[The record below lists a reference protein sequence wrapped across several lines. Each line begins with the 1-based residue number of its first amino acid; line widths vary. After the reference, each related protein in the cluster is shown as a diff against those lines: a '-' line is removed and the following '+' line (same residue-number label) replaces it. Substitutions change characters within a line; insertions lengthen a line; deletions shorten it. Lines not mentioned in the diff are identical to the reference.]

1 MTVQMDA
8 NGARS
13 VRTLLEGSTDAVVR
27 LANVARNR
35 IGTTSTPMAGDLASR
50 RDITYNVFG
59 EAEKIRDEASRDT
72 LQVFDRLGRLVE
84 TRHTVDRRNNTQA
97 QTYDA
102 YTYDALGRQIRHAQ
116 YAGQGA
122 RTDASQDQVT
132 RTDYDG
138 LGRVVSTVSAAG
150 FATTYQ
156 YTVASVTGLNGSSG
170 TGTSRITRLATG
182 LGLVDDSDYFGHVTR
197 HRDQSGMETSYRY
210 DAAARLLQQSSTAHQ
225 GQAAG
230 QDIRYTYYANGAL
243 KSQADAMVQTRTD
256 FSYDDAGNRSA
267 EAYHAWVGG
276 RRVGTYQS
284 NTLAYD
290 ELGRLLRVADGNDY
304 SVRYEY
310 DAVGNRRL
318 VDASYWDATAGA
330 RKAQT
335 WWYLYNNLNQVK
347 VAKGMLAGVDG
358 KPHERGTGLLDTL
371 AQIIAGEEG
380 TVLEYN
386 ALGERTQATYT
397 LKDPAQPSQPGT
409 RVVDIYTNDS
419 QGHLLEISRDGAKVL
434 LRDLDAA
441 GRTVLEQS
449 RASARENFRVTGST
463 YDKDNRLLTQGGTT
477 FLYDNGTA
485 TPSASGAGPLA
496 KTISGQGN
504 NQTITTY
511 TYEYWDDARQKTVQ
525 KTDPA
530 GTGSIELTY
539 NANGHLVREEDKVAR
554 LTTTFFNSANG
565 LVLQRERE
573 QNQVAVGCH
582 VFFYA
587 DGRRV
592 GEIRNDP
599 SDNAHRSLAEEQK
612 LAGQVPPDN
621 TQLFKTFRPVVTADF
636 DQNFSPVN
644 HGEPGAANGSYIV
657 REGDTLQGVAQ
668 QVWGDSSL
676 WYLIAEANGM
686 AGTETLRAGQVLGI
700 PNGVTTI
707 HNNSRTLRPYN
718 PAEVIG
724 NVDPTIHHPPP
735 PETRCGVLSAIIG
748 AVVTAVVS
756 FYSAN
761 PAAGAAAGD
770 VARQY
775 SSAALNDRLDWGDF
789 FRESLKLN
797 VLASLSPT
805 AAGVYL
811 WKHREHPPGF
821 TGENTF
827 DYRSTLISGLAGLAS
842 QGAGAVGQALGAPDY
857 VRAGLQAGAAAT
869 TRQGLSFVMN
879 RTEDFSWQSVMASA
893 IGAAAGTKVTEFLG
907 GAWGDVLGEGG
918 ARAGGN
924 LAGGLLEQRLT
935 PDKYR
940 DYRGVFAST
949 LGSVIGDAITQPDAF
964 RPMLNADARN
974 FAETFAKQ
982 VTGEAQLPDPSL
994 ADAVQYADATG
1005 AQRAADGSSLILD
1018 PYSLDKELAD
1028 AQALLA
1034 RLDRAR
1040 AARSLQA
1047 QRAGTP
1053 DVGLALSPEAAAA
1066 KQEFRRMEIEQL
1078 NAAAADGADDFT
1090 IKLPHPVSEVVRGI
1104 GDVAEA
1110 GVVGFA
1116 DITIAPLADVAQAG
1130 LKFIHGAVTGDVRD
1144 LVPLST
1150 FGNSVV
1156 TQGAGTAQGLKTA
1169 AINTAMVSPLGLGYS
1184 AFHSSYDLTT
1194 NVMAGNL
1201 RGATAAGLGL
1211 GLTFA
1216 GARALGPIEL
1226 NAELVQR
1233 FVRYGGSAAVGNTAR
1248 TLDLSNPNVLHSSAP
1263 SDLAGVERASP
1274 ELLKAIQQRR
1284 AVTIAEPG
1292 TDAERFLNYRD
1303 AEAAAFGEEDILVRP
1318 DPSKAALLEEFL
1330 HGTQQRLGIIDD
1342 IGRAASETHVK
1353 DFMIRHKDMLD
1364 LSAED
1369 VRRLQILKD
1378 MGL

>member
-1 MTVQMDA
+1 MGFSA
-8 NGARS
+8 
-13 VRTLLEGSTDAVVR
+13 
-27 LANVARNR
+27 
-35 IGTTSTPMAGDLASR
+35 IG
-50 RDITYNVFG
+50 I
-59 EAEKIRDEASRDT
+59 
-72 LQVFDRLGRLVE
+72 
-84 TRHTVDRRNNTQA
+84 
-97 QTYDA
+97 
-102 YTYDALGRQIRHAQ
+102 
-116 YAGQGA
+116 
-122 RTDASQDQVT
+122 
-132 RTDYDG
+132 
-138 LGRVVSTVSAAG
+138 
-150 FATTYQ
+150 
-156 YTVASVTGLNGSSG
+156 
-170 TGTSRITRLATG
+170 
-182 LGLVDDSDYFGHVTR
+182 
-197 HRDQSGMETSYRY
+197 
-210 DAAARLLQQSSTAHQ
+210 
-225 GQAAG
+225 
-230 QDIRYTYYANGAL
+230 
-243 KSQADAMVQTRTD
+243 
-256 FSYDDAGNRSA
+256 AGN
-267 EAYHAWVGG
+267 
-276 RRVGTYQS
+276 
-284 NTLAYD
+284 
-290 ELGRLLRVADGNDY
+290 
-304 SVRYEY
+304 
-310 DAVGNRRL
+310 
-318 VDASYWDATAGA
+318 
-330 RKAQT
+330 
-335 WWYLYNNLNQVK
+335 
-347 VAKGMLAGVDG
+347 
-358 KPHERGTGLLDTL
+358 
-371 AQIIAGEEG
+371 G
-380 TVLEYN
+380 TV
-386 ALGERTQATYT
+386 
-397 LKDPAQPSQPGT
+397 
-409 RVVDIYTNDS
+409 
-419 QGHLLEISRDGAKVL
+419 
-434 LRDLDAA
+434 
-441 GRTVLEQS
+441 EQS
-449 RASARENFRVTGST
+449 RASVRENFRVTGST

-940 DYRGVFAST
+940 DYRGAFAST
-949 LGSVIGDAITQPDAF
+949 VGSIVGDAITQPEVF
-964 RPMLNADARN
+964 RPMLNADMRN
-974 FAETFAKQ
+974 FAETFAEQ
-982 VTGEAQLPDPSL
+982 VAGQAQLPDPSL
-994 ADAVQYADATG
+994 VDAVQYADASDV
-1005 AQRAADGSSLILD
+1005 QD
-1018 PYSLDKELAD
+1018 PSRLHLTLPYGDMSTEGLER
-1028 AQALLA
+1028 LA
-1034 RLDRAR
+1034 RALQRGPSSR
-1040 AARSLQA
+1040 NAAK
-1047 QRAGTP
+1047 AGGS
-1053 DVGLALSPEAAAA
+1053 DVGLVLSPEVAAA
-1066 KQEFRRMEIEQL
+1066 KQEFLRMEIEQI
-1078 NAAAADGADDFT
+1078 NAAATQPSLFT
-1090 IKLPHPVSEVVRGI
+1090 IESATLAAAASQPLTPSMQAVG
-1104 GDVAEA
+1104 VAAESALRAAAEIPLAVTDLGQA
-1110 GVVGFA
+1110 GVGAVY
-1116 DITIAPLADVAQAG
+1116 T
-1130 LKFIHGAVTGDVRD
+1130 AVTGEVLD
-1144 LVPLST
+1144 LEMRSGL
-1150 FGNSVV
+1150 GK
-1156 TQGAGTAQGLKTA
+1156 AAQGGASTGEMLHSLNPAYGIMVGLYEVHRGLERGDALPLASFSGGLLGGALTGLATPSLPGYRPGVFSPGTVRA
-1169 AINTAMVSPLGLGYS
+1169 AQAVADVMPGLSRSGPVSPALQ
-1184 AFHSSYDLTT
+1184 
-1194 NVMAGNL
+1194 
-1201 RGATAAGLGL
+1201 RGA
-1211 GLTFA
+1211 
-1216 GARALGPIEL
+1216 
-1226 NAELVQR
+1226 
-1233 FVRYGGSAAVGNTAR
+1233 VRVGNTGTVGVQR
-1248 TLDLSNPNVLHSSAP
+1248 TVLSTSGAAEQAQIASSMVPGLTEAQAKVLFEGAFNPNKPVEVVLGGSRVRSYFGEGTFRP
-1263 SDLAGVERASP
+1263 DSDLDIGFNSKMKNHQVDGILDAFDAQGPLQSERGIRIFSGNKPPSGRIDSPQEFFQRSGVRGPFPPERAGEPFGPSGFISFHP
-1274 ELLKAIQQRR
+1274 DG
-1284 AVTIAEPG
+1284 TITIVPPG
-1292 TDAERFLNYRD
+1292 
-1303 AEAAAFGEEDILVRP
+1303 G
-1318 DPSKAALLEEFL
+1318 
-1330 HGTQQRLGIIDD
+1330 
-1342 IGRAASETHVK
+1342 
-1353 DFMIRHKDMLD
+1353 
-1364 LSAED
+1364 
-1369 VRRLQILKD
+1369 
-1378 MGL
+1378 GL